1 MAAAIC
7 SMGIK
12 QPSLKA
18 PFCVAP
24 GDTCVKLCAVGDTG
38 LKTGWVRCRH
48 GVGGGRGGAGWG
60 GVGRGGVGWGV
71 VVTYFADRIVPQY
84 KSRPYS
90 PGNSVQSVQFSL
102 CPVTIFTAVLSVYS
116 LHREV
121 LRKRILH

>member
-1 MAAAIC
+1 MC
-7 SMGIK
+7 GL
-12 QPSLKA
+12 QEPPL
-18 PFCVAP
+18 PRDCVAP

-48 GVGGGRGGAGWG
+48 GVGRGGAGWGGAGRGGAGWG
-60 GVGRGGVGWGV
+60 G

-84 KSRPYS
+84 KSHSYS
-90 PGNSVQSVQFSL
+90 PGRFSSVQ